1 MDFGSEGLPTYM
13 DSEQSESGDEKDMV
27 CIALSE
33 IQTES
38 DIHDIAET
46 QTEGDEG
53 DIDNDIDEA
62 INEAEH

>member
-1 MDFGSEGLPTYM
+1 MS
-13 DSEQSESGDEKDMV
+13 
-27 CIALSE
+27 SE

-38 DIHDIAET
+38 DIHDTAET

-62 INEAEH
+62 INETEP

>member
-13 DSEQSESGDEKDMV
+13 DSVQSESGDEEDMV

>member
-13 DSEQSESGDEKDMV
+13 DNEQSERGDEEDMV
-27 CIALSE
+27 CVALSE

-38 DIHDIAET
+38 DIHDTAET

-62 INEAEH
+62 IDETEP